1 LGLLHNFTLTDIAAS
16 IAAVCLFPLFVL
28 IPGYAV
34 AWLLDLFDF
43 RRRTWLFR
51 AALSV
56 PLSIAIA
63 PILSYLAG
71 RYFSMTAVWGLYA
84 ASWAYVA
91 VVVLRGVVLRGVVRR
106 GGHEPAPRSPAGA
119 WRMAVVIL
127 SVWGAL
133 ALFSLVDLQLGGK
146 LYYST
151 TAFDYS
157 VRTEFIHAISS
168 TGIPP
173 VNPFFFPGHA
183 QPLRYHYFWLI
194 LCSLVDVAGGAF
206 VGPRHAWIG
215 GVIWCGAG
223 FMALVALFFRLV
235 AYRGPETFRRRT
247 LVGILLL
254 GVTGLDIL
262 PNAFYWV
269 TYSLGLTG
277 GIPPSVQFWNEQVD
291 GFTFTALWQAHSLAA
306 LIVCLTAFLLLW
318 EAPRHTGPGRWK
330 YAVVAG
336 IALASSV
343 GSSIYIAFVFGAFLL
358 LWTAVAVAKKWRAE
372 AATLIA
378 AGALCTVLALPY
390 LASMIGGAGSGG
402 GGFPIAFRV
411 RRFYAVDT
419 ILASQGRDQP
429 WQLAVA
435 NGATLP
441 LNYLIELGFF
451 LAAGLLWWQ
460 RRRARREALSR
471 AELAIALMI
480 ATSVAICSCLC
491 STAIANND
499 LGWRGFLVAQFGL
512 LLWAVDVLTDRR
524 YKRSVV
530 LAVMLALGAAG
541 TVCDVF
547 LFRLYPVVADRG
559 GLPHLFWMSQ
569 DRKLGER
576 NYAVREAYEWADR
589 HTPAG
594 AIIQF
599 SPHAVFQD
607 TPGFLY
613 SNRQIAAADQGC
625 LAGFGG
631 DASLCAPMVAA
642 ANLLFPERG
651 QPVSESS
658 SACEKLGADVL
669 IAKDTD
675 FVWSVPDSWVWR
687 EKPLYANKMVR
698 VFGCRSSTVRSASL
712 SASASASEQPLAL
725 QSSVTVIVSNPI
737 R

>member
-34 AWLLDLFDF
+34 AWLLDLFEF

-51 AALSV
+51 WALSV
-56 PLSIAIA
+56 PLSIAIT

-71 RYFSMTAVWGLYA
+71 RYLSMSAVWALYA
-84 ASWAYVA
+84 ASWVYVA
-91 VVVLRGVVLRGVVRR
+91 AVLLRGIALRGRNK
-106 GGHEPAPRSPAGA
+106 PAPRSPAGA
-119 WRMAVVIL
+119 WRMAVVVL
-127 SVWGAL
+127 SIWGAL
-133 ALFSLVDLQLGGK
+133 ALFSLVDLQIGGK

-157 VRTEFIHAISS
+157 VRTQFIHAISA

-183 QPLRYHYFWLI
+183 QPLRYHYFWMI
-194 LCSLVDVAGGAF
+194 LCSMVDVAGGAL
-206 VGPRHAWIG
+206 VAPRHAWIG
-215 GVIWCGAG
+215 GAIWCGAG
-223 FMALVALFFRLV
+223 FLALVALYFRLV

-262 PNAFYWV
+262 PNAFYWL
-269 TYSLGLTG
+269 TYAMGLTG
-277 GIPPSVQFWNEQVD
+277 SIPASLEWWNEQVD
-291 GFTFTALWQAHSLAA
+291 GFTFTALWEAHYLAA
-306 LIVCLTAFLLLW
+306 LTACLLAFLLLL
-318 EAPRHTGPGRWK
+318 EAPRHTGAGRWK
-330 YAVVAG
+330 YAALAG

-343 GSSIYIAFVFGAFLL
+343 GASIYIAFVFGAFLL
-358 LWTAVAVAKKWRAE
+358 LWTGVAVAKKWRAE
-372 AATLIA
+372 IGTLIA
-378 AGALCTVLALPY
+378 AGILCVVLALPY
-390 LASMIGGAGSGG
+390 LASMTAGAGSGA

-411 RRFYAVDT
+411 RRFFPVDI
-419 ILASQGRDQP
+419 ILASQGRDQA
-429 WQLAVA
+429 WQLALA

-441 LNYLIELGFF
+441 LNYLFELGFF
-451 LAAGLLWWQ
+451 LAAGLLWW
-460 RRRARREALSR
+460 RRRQARSEPLSR

-491 STAIANND
+491 STPAGNND

-512 LLWAVDVLTDRR
+512 LLWGVDVLTDRR
-524 YKRSVV
+524 YKRSLV

-541 TVCDVF
+541 TVCDV
-547 LFRLYPVVADRG
+547 LMFRFYPVLADRG
-559 GLPHLFWMSQ
+559 VLPELAWMSQ

-576 NYAVREAYEWADR
+576 NYAVREAYEWADK

-594 AIIQF
+594 AIVQF
-599 SPHAVFQD
+599 NPHVAFQD

-613 SNRQIAAADQGC
+613 SDRQIAAADQGC
-625 LAGFGG
+625 LEGFGG
-631 DASLCAPMVAA
+631 DASLCAPIVAA
-642 ANLLFPERG
+642 ANLLFSERG
-651 QPVSESS
+651 QPAPESTA
-658 SACEKLGADVL
+658 ACEKLGANVL

-675 FVWSVPDSWVWR
+675 FVWSVQDSWVWR
-687 EKPLYANKMVR
+687 EKPLYANRLVR
-698 VFGCRSSTVRSASL
+698 VFGCGNSTQQRS
-712 SASASASEQPLAL
+712 
-725 QSSVTVIVSNPI
+725 I